1 MEGLKS
7 MNIYEKLSAISLEIT
22 AVAKNL
28 TITMGAG
35 KYKAVSEG
43 DVLAAVRPIEA
54 KYRVYSYPCN
64 RKIIDAYEIESLDY
78 KGNIK
83 KQFFERIEITY
94 RFVNMDNT
102 SEFIDIISY
111 GDGIDSGDKSVGKAM
126 TYGDKYAL
134 LKAYKIITGEDPDQQ
149 ASEPYV
155 SKTNKTTATTVAK
168 TEPKKT
174 LSEETIKELN
184 SLGVTLEQVSE
195 YKKIPVEELTDEIVR
210 SIIVAKKKK
219 LAKEKATAVADKPT
233 EVVEKPT
240 TKTDDD
246 FIGE

>member
-1 MEGLKS
+1 MKDIKS
-7 MNIYEKLSAISLEIT
+7 MNIFEKLSAISLEIT
-22 AVAKNL
+22 NVEKNL
-28 TITMGAG
+28 TISMGAS
-35 KYKAVSEG
+35 KYKAVGEG
-43 DVLAAVRPIEA
+43 DVLAAVRPAEA
-54 KYRVYSYPCN
+54 KFRVYSYPCS
-64 RKIIDAYEIESLDY
+64 RKIIDAYELETLDY
-78 KGNIK
+78 KGNTK

-94 RFVNMDNT
+94 RFVNMDNP

-149 ASEPYV
+149 ASETLIG
-155 SKTNKTTATTVAK
+155 KTNKTTATTVTK

-174 LSEETIKELN
+174 LSEDVKAELN
-184 SLGVTLEQVSE
+184 SLGITLEQVSE
-195 YKKIPVEELTDEIVR
+195 FKKIPVEELTDDVVR
-210 SIIVAKKKK
+210 LIIMAKKKK
-219 LAKEKATAVADKPT
+219 LAKEKATAVA
-233 EVVEKPT
+233 EKPT

>member
-1 MEGLKS
+1 MKEIKT
-7 MNIYEKLSAISLEIT
+7 MNIFEKLSAISLEIT
-22 AVAKNL
+22 NVEKNL
-28 TITMGAG
+28 TISMGAG
-35 KYKAVSEG
+35 KYKAVGEG
-43 DVLAAVRPIEA
+43 DVLAAVRPAEA

-64 RKIIDAYEIESLDY
+64 RRIIDAYELETQDY
-78 KGNIK
+78 KGNTK

-94 RFVNMDNT
+94 RFVNMDNP

-149 ASEPYV
+149 ASETLIG
-155 SKTNKTTATTVAK
+155 KTNKTTATVATK

-174 LSEETIKELN
+174 VSEEIKKELN
-184 SLGVTLEQVSE
+184 SLGITLEQVSE
-195 YKKIPVEELTDEIVR
+195 YKKIPVEELTDDVVR
-210 SIIVAKKKK
+210 LIIMAKKKK
-219 LAKEKATAVADKPT
+219 LAKEKATAV
-233 EVVEKPT
+233 VEKPA